1 MNDKILMDAYCPV
14 SGSSLC
20 HGTRQLGFV
29 LLFQTAVEL
38 KQVRKKGRKTTVLW
52 RPGASA

>member
-1 MNDKILMDAYCPV
+1 MNDKILMDVYCPV

-20 HGTRQLGFV
+20 HGTRLAM
-29 LLFQTAVEL
+29 LFQTAVEL